1 MNTEHEYKNLHR
13 PDTNGQWLLN
23 FNFSNN
29 EKRTDLK
36 HSYLNYKAQEQRQPF
51 GKVMCQYL
59 PVPSSL
65 GSHSSK

>member
-1 MNTEHEYKNLHR
+1 MNTENEYQNLHR
-13 PDTNGQWLLN
+13 PDTNGQWLLS

-36 HSYLNYKAQEQRQPF
+36 HSYLNYKAQERRQSF

-59 PVPSSL
+59 PSSL
-65 GSHSSK
+65 GNHSSK